1 MTLRQHAAFPVGNLS
16 AVTESNAFLSQNIYV
31 VNNMKRYSQV
41 LTAQYIYMCFL
52 PKKCYKSD
60 MSLLLFILG
69 IIIGRI
75 LIFKF
80 TNRVQIAEVMEQ
92 GQKVKTVLEII
103 ATIA

>member
-1 MTLRQHAAFPVGNLS
+1 
-16 AVTESNAFLSQNIYV
+16 
-31 VNNMKRYSQV
+31 
-41 LTAQYIYMCFL
+41 
-52 PKKCYKSD
+52 